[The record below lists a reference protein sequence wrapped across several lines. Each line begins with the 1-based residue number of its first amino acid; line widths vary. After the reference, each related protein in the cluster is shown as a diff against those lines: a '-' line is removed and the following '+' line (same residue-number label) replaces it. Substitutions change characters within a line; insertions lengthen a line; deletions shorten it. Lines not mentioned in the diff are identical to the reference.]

1 MGKICQWAGSKWER
15 CGSGQGLN
23 GKDVAMDRA

>member
-1 MGKICQWAGSKWER
+1 MGKMWQWTGFKWES

-23 GKDVAMDRA
+23 GKDVAVDSA